1 MKQLSLFFLAVFC
14 SCSQPAKQQIVTQPT
29 KAEKVIERPFSNPAI
44 IYGSDFGKFFQGLY
58 RTNNYKG
65 MLDFTS
71 TETLNK
77 FSSEQVLDYYKD
89 EFKFDYVLGNLSN
102 ISMEEGITILT
113 YNKASIFATRRKLQ
127 IPVIIESDSVKIILN
142 TLSSKPFE

>member
-1 MKQLSLFFLAVFC
+1 MKQICLLFLIGLY
-14 SCSQPAKQQIVTQPT
+14 SCSQPTKQQSVNQPSQSIIEI
-29 KAEKVIERPFSNPAI
+29 EKPFSNPAI

-58 RTNNYKG
+58 RINNYKG

-77 FSSEQVLDYYKD
+77 FSREQVLDYYKH

-102 ISMEEGITILT
+102 ISIEEGITILT

-127 IPVIIESDSVKIILN
+127 ILVIIESDSVKIILN
-142 TLSSKPFE
+142 ALTSKPFE